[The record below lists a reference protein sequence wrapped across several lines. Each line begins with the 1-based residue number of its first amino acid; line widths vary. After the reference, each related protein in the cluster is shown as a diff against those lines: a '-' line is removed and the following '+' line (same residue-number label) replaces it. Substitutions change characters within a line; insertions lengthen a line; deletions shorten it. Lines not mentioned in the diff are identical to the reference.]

1 MVSAIA
7 TAIERKENNM
17 VSRRYPTEEEKKEM
31 MRYKEELKKRGISN
45 LFLSYFFDYK
55 HSYIKAIMCGI
66 DPLSDNVRAKLNYLI
81 DLVDSNKI
89 KKSEKS
95 S

>member
-1 MVSAIA
+1 
-7 TAIERKENNM
+7 M

-31 MRYKEELKKRGISN
+31 MKYKEELQKRGISN

-66 DPLSDNVRAKLNYLI
+66 DPISDNVRGKLNYLI
-81 DLVDSNKI
+81 DLVDTNKFEKV
-89 KKSEKS
+89 KKSS
-95 S
+95 WHLF

>member
-1 MVSAIA
+1 MSAIA
-7 TAIERKENNM
+7 KFLKRKVNNM

-31 MRYKEELKKRGISN
+31 MRYKEELQKRGISN

-66 DPLSDNVRAKLNYLI
+66 DPLSDKVRAKLNFLI
-81 DLVDSNKI
+81 DLVDSNKF
-89 KKSEKS
+89 KKNEKS

>member
-1 MVSAIA
+1 
-7 TAIERKENNM
+7 M

-31 MRYKEELKKRGISN
+31 MKYKEELQKRGISN

-66 DPLSDNVRAKLNYLI
+66 DPISDNVRGKLNYLI
-81 DLVDSNKI
+81 DLVDTNKFEKV
-89 KKSEKS
+89 KKSS
-95 S
+95 